1 MAYEKI
7 GGRPLEYYPCSYG
20 ASRLMFRGPKQEI
33 GEKYVAFLGS
43 TETYGKFIARPFAD
57 LLEDMSEVQCLN
69 LGVPNAGV
77 DSFLNDAATLD
88 LAAEASLT
96 VLQVMGAQNL
106 SNRYYS
112 VHPRRNDRF
121 LGASQSMLSAFP
133 DVDFTEF
140 HFTNHMLGSL
150 INEGTERFMLL
161 LRELQD
167 AWVARMKLL
176 LDRIPGPKVLLWFAD
191 HGPDEKVGFNH
202 LASCPFGVTQK
213 MLSQVQNRVADT
225 VIVKASAAALARGNE
240 GMIFTPF
247 EASATLRLLGPA
259 AHVEVAFALRPI
271 IEKQLAPL

>member
-20 ASRLMFRGPKQEI
+20 ASRLMFRGPKQDI
-33 GEKYVAFLGS
+33 GENYVAFLGS

-57 LLEDMSEVQCLN
+57 LLEDMIEVQCLN

-77 DSFLNDAATLD
+77 DSFINDTASLD
-88 LAAEASLT
+88 IAAEANLT
-96 VLQVMGAQNL
+96 VIQVMGVQNL

-121 LGASQSMLSAFP
+121 LGASQNMLSVFP

-140 HFTNHMLGSL
+140 HFTNHMLRRL
-150 INEGTERFMLL
+150 VNKDPDRFMLL
-161 LRELQD
+161 LNELRD

-176 LDRIPGPKVLLWFAD
+176 LDRVPGPKILVWFAD
-191 HGPDEKVGFNH
+191 HAPDEKVGFEH
-202 LASCPFGVTQK
+202 SASCPFGVTSQ
-213 MLSQVQNRVADT
+213 MLSQVENRVVDT

-240 GMIFTPF
+240 GMVFTPF
-247 EASATLRLLGPA
+247 EASATLQLLGPA
-259 AHVEVAFALRPI
+259 AHMEAAFALKPVV
-271 IEKQLAPL
+271 EQHFVAS